1 MLPGIKKVWRL
12 IKSAS
17 KVSQTIIENSL
28 MVNEQILIYYV
39 VQGKSMKQSGII

>member
-17 KVSQTIIENSL
+17 KVSQTINENSL
-28 MVNEQILIYYV
+28 KGQQDKV
-39 VQGKSMKQSGII
+39 